1 MLVCIVHSWNYD
13 TNSRQAVAHFM
24 ITDDLKKTNMQV
36 NKFKEDLVK
45 YYDDLLFAWVQRHLS
60 LLSVFSDNCG
70 YQFKSRSS
78 SFALLNTTRCVE
90 KSVHSHHFHALA
102 LRHQLAWM
110 GDFVESNTH
119 QLRAIIHNFSAA
131 QHGKGAADFEAGL
144 LLRLTLLIQF
154 TNVNFMDTFS
164 PFQKS
169 GQAKTKASTAATHG
183 LQIDNAQQLHAFLEA
198 NHSEVTSE
206 QHERLHE
213 VT

>member
-1 MLVCIVHSWNYD
+1 
-13 TNSRQAVAHFM
+13 
-24 ITDDLKKTNMQV
+24 
-36 NKFKEDLVK
+36 
-45 YYDDLLFAWVQRHLS
+45 
-60 LLSVFSDNCG
+60 
-70 YQFKSRSS
+70 
-78 SFALLNTTRCVE
+78 
-90 KSVHSHHFHALA
+90 
-102 LRHQLAWM
+102 M

-169 GQAKTKASTAATHG
+169 GQAKTKASTASTHG
-183 LQIDNAQQLHAFLEA
+183 LQINNAQQLHAFLEA